1 MRCIEDIEDIL
12 NDEKST
18 PVNKKLREQKQ
29 RKTKWPINNPKTRN
43 YLLQLRIFQS
53 RKNFLL
59 FLCELKFN
67 I

>member
-29 RKTKWPINNPKTRN
+29 RKTN
-43 YLLQLRIFQS
+43 
-53 RKNFLL
+53 KNFSVKKKHFL
-59 FLCELKFN
+59 FLCGIKFN